1 MIPELNPLITI
12 FGYSLGG
19 VMSGSVIV
27 ERILGWR
34 GLGALGVEAVFSR
47 DIPLVL
53 GVTMIVAA
61 AVLTSNLVADI
72 LLRLSNPR
80 LREGSNAP
88 DEMA

>member
-1 MIPELNPLITI
+1 
-12 FGYSLGG
+12 
-19 VMSGSVIV
+19 
-27 ERILGWR
+27 
-34 GLGALGVEAVFSR
+34 
-47 DIPLVL
+47 
-53 GVTMIVAA
+53 MIVAA